1 MAGVNVTAGSNQ
13 GVHNVVYVCTEADDL
28 YAIDADSGV
37 VLWHDNFL
45 TSNYAIAPGAVVTT
59 VPSTDL
65 GPTNIAPQ
73 RGITATPVIDP
84 ASGTLF
90 IDGATK
96 QVVNGTSNYLWQ
108 FHAINISSG
117 TELAG
122 SGSGVVIAD
131 TAWVGTNFTYVSG
144 PTVNGKG
151 DGSINGKLTFNAVRQ
166 QQRPGLTLDNG
177 VVYIGYASNADNGP
191 YHGWVL
197 GFSEHSYQLVAAFC
211 TTPNGGEGGIWQGGG
226 QLVTDSAGDLYFM
239 TGNGT
244 FDTTLNALGFPI

>member
-90 IDGATK
+90 IDDATK

-117 TELAG
+117 AELAG

-144 PTVNGKG
+144 PTAPAEATSAGIEISANVHRGKIWLDDIYFG
-151 DGSINGKLTFNAVRQ
+151 GAAPAYVDVTDYFFASDPRVKDKYIDGSQ
-166 QQRPGLTLDNG
+166 
-177 VVYIGYASNADNGP
+177 
-191 YHGWVL
+191 
-197 GFSEHSYQLVAAFC
+197 
-211 TTPNGGEGGIWQGGG
+211 GIWLDADPDGSDRK
-226 QLVTDSAGDLYFM
+226 T
-239 TGNGT
+239 
-244 FDTTLNALGFPI
+244 